1 MSAAG
6 SAMSDTRHRWIVDAI
21 DEEIATCEV
30 DGIVVLRVPRWFLP
44 EDAGVGAALVVTHHR
59 EGASATLHL
68 ALAPGKP
75 PTPDPDPG
83 TPSGTGD
90 IVL

>member
-1 MSAAG
+1 MT
-6 SAMSDTRHRWIVDAI
+6 DTRHRWIVDAI

-44 EDAGVGAALVVTHHR
+44 EHAAAGDALVVRHVRADT
-59 EGASATLHL
+59 ASTLEIT
-68 ALAPGKP
+68 LAPAKP
-75 PTPDPDPG
+75 DTPDPDPG

>member
-1 MSAAG
+1 
-6 SAMSDTRHRWIVDAI
+6 MSDTRHRWIVDAI

-44 EDAGVGAALVVTHHR
+44 ESASVGAALVVRHHR
-59 EGASATLHL
+59 EGTASTLEI
-68 ALAPGKP
+68 ALAPMKP
-75 PTPDPDPG
+75 GMPDPDPG
-83 TPSGTGD
+83 TSAGTGD